1 MCFHLPCL
9 SDWYFTTRDISTH
22 LLVLVNIFHIGRD
35 SPTSVFAQLTLIPS
49 FLLAYCF
56 LLWPGALWELNRVHR
71 VEGPSP
77 ESASCMNRYFNFHS
91 LLRISTPSPSRVWH
105 FPRQMK
111 NAHSPCA
118 LMFFSMHS
126 AIHSASSG
134 TGNASSTILSSYSSP
149 WWEVWICWYV
159 LMNVW
164 ISK

>member
-1 MCFHLPCL
+1 MRFHLPCF
-9 SDWYFTTRDISTH
+9 SDWCFTTRVISTH

-35 SPTSVFAQLTLIPS
+35 SPTSVFAQLTLTPS

-56 LLWPGALWELNRVHR
+56 LLHYGSWTVCIWWKGHH
-71 VEGPSP
+71 PSQP
-77 ESASCMNRYFNFHS
+77 LAWIGTLISIHYY
-91 LLRISTPSPSRVWH
+91 LRISTPSPSCVWH
-105 FPRQMK
+105 FHRQMK

-126 AIHSASSG
+126 ATHSASSG
-134 TGNASSTILSSYSSP
+134 TGNASSTILSSYSSS
-149 WWEVWICWYV
+149 WCEYWICWYV